1 LFLFS
6 FSLDNLLI
14 DENGMLKST
23 TMVMLIPR
31 HVSCMQ
37 QNAGSCFQIH
47 SVILLIP
54 LLLTDINDQWLLIS
68 VILMLMVVDCVCYSV
83 VPFFWFHW
91 WEIIYFLCLLG

>member
-1 LFLFS
+1 MFSTYFLGKFDSSWFLVSLFLFS

-54 LLLTDINDQWLLIS
+54 LLLTDINDQ
-68 VILMLMVVDCVCYSV
+68 
-83 VPFFWFHW
+83 
-91 WEIIYFLCLLG
+91 